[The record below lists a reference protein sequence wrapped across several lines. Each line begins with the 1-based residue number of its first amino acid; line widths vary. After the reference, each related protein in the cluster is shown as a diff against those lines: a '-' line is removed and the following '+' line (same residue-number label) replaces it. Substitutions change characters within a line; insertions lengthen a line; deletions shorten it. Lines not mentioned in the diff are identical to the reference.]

1 MNIHSLESF
10 GTVDGPGIRF
20 VVFLQ
25 GCPLRCLFC
34 HNPDTWQVCREG
46 ELPPQ
51 SGGSG
56 RGTWTPQ
63 ELLDEVLRYKSFIK
77 SGGVTCT
84 GGEPLLQA
92 REVAEFFRL
101 CHAKGLHTCLDTSG
115 AVTCDPDTEA
125 GRNVRD
131 LLAETDLVMLDIKAF
146 DSAEGAG
153 DADELHT
160 RLAGQ
165 TSTNNRRF
173 LDYLEELH
181 KPTWIRHVVVPA
193 IPAREDRP
201 AEVLTDDGSRLHAL
215 AAHVSRYSCVEKV
228 EILPYHTMGVAKY
241 ESLGIPYPLEGV
253 PPLSAERAAAVR
265 ALFRQHVHCPVE

>member
-34 HNPDTWQVCREG
+34 HNPDTWQIFRDG

-56 RGTWTPQ
+56 RGTWTPE

-84 GGEPLLQA
+84 GGEPLVQA
-92 REVAEFFRL
+92 RELTEFFRL
-101 CHAKGLHTCLDTSG
+101 CKAKGLHTCLDTSG
-115 AVTCDPDTEA
+115 AVWNDD
-125 GRNVRD
+125 VRAV
-131 LLAETDLVMLDIKAF
+131 LEYTDLVMLDIKAF
-146 DSAEGAG
+146 DSSEGAD
-153 DADELHT
+153 DADDLYK

-165 TSTNNRRF
+165 PRANNQRL
-173 LDYLEELH
+173 LDYLETH
-181 KPTWIRHVVVPA
+181 HISTWIRHVVVPA
-193 IPAREDRP
+193 IPARDGRP
-201 AEVLTDDGSRLHAL
+201 AEVLTDDDARLHAL
-215 AAHVSRYSCVEKV
+215 AAHVARYSCVEKIEV
-228 EILPYHTMGVAKY
+228 LPYHTMGTVKY
-241 ESLGIPYPLEGV
+241 EKLGIPYPLDGV
-253 PPLSAERAAAVR
+253 PALSAERAENAR
-265 ALFRQHVHCPVE
+265 NIFRQHVECPVE